1 MLPNRVIHYA
11 SGLLIAAFVV
21 VHLFNHLVGLYGAEA
36 HIQLMATLR
45 KLYRNPFAETLL
57 MGAVLVQISTGI
69 GLWRALRH
77 QKASNFERLHRW
89 SGLYLAVF
97 LAVHLSAV
105 WGGRLVLGLDTNFYF
120 GVAGLNTF
128 PFNLFFVPYYTLAV
142 LSFFAHVAA
151 VHRQKMP
158 YSVLGLSPE
167 QQAFGLLVLGG
178 FVTFLILYG
187 LTGGFGGVA
196 IPSEYLILVGK

>member
-21 VHLFNHLVGLYGAEA
+21 AHLFNHLVSLYGAEA

-57 MGAVLVQISTGI
+57 MGAVLVQISTGL
-69 GLWRALRH
+69 GLWRALQH

-97 LAVHLSAV
+97 LAIHLSAV

-120 GVAGLNTF
+120 GVAGLN
-128 PFNLFFVPYYTLAV
+128 
-142 LSFFAHVAA
+142 
-151 VHRQKMP
+151 RQKMP
-158 YSVLGLSPE
+158 YYVLGLSPE

-196 IPSEYLILVGK
+196 IPREYLILVGK